1 MGMVYCRG
9 CAKEIHES
17 APTCPHC
24 GAVQEVAM
32 ALKNNGEVSNALIVA
47 GYITA
52 LLFPIAGGI
61 IGIYTI
67 LKGKTGHG
75 VGMLAIA
82 FITVLIFAIAWLGVI
97 IANPY

>member
-24 GAVQEVAM
+24 GAIQEVA
-32 ALKNNGEVSNALIVA
+32 LVQKEGEVSTALIVA

-52 LLFPIAGGI
+52 FLFPIAGGI

-67 LKGKTGHG
+67 IKGKTGHG
-75 VGMLAIA
+75 IGMLAIA

-97 IANPY
+97 MANPY